1 MEMEVEARIFKL
13 QSSRAWAH
21 VGSGVLRSDAQTRSF
36 TLNDAAQRS
45 VLLDHVV
52 SRGEVLEKSV
62 SAGAWVF
69 KVAGGEFVCLQF
81 PVPTDAAVF
90 KTVHTR
96 FAAARAAAPYAA
108 PYVPATSTTVAE
120 PPVRG
125 AQIRRRM
132 TLFGAETNLDGLG
145 DSVAQGRRQSQ
156 AQHQSLMSQ
165 RGGLGAPRGGLGAA
179 PIGNVLTSMDGES
192 RKGYH
197 PHNPRKVNQDRM
209 VIERHASGAVMLC
222 VFDGHGQF
230 GHDVSSYMKRH
241 FPAAVFSHPSFAA
254 GDINTAMSQALVDT
268 EWKMLSDPTMRE
280 RSTLSGTTAVCC
292 VVAGNTLY
300 TANAGDSRVSN
311 NGVGVSID
319 HKPDGPG
326 EKERIEGRGGRVFAV
341 QYPDGG
347 PSPARV
353 WLGDQDLPGAFL
365 LSRSGRTHAAAYQPR
380 PLLPAHTHAHTHSPV
395 YPPPRAVLYFPRA
408 PASRSRYVAQR
419 RRYGREERRRHLRAR
434 MLHYDSRGQRHAG
447 HLERWLD

>member
-1 MEMEVEARIFKL
+1 
-13 QSSRAWAH
+13 
-21 VGSGVLRSDAQTRSF
+21 LRSDAQTRSF
-36 TLNDAAQRS
+36 TLNDAAQGS
-45 VLLDHVV
+45 VLLSHVV
-52 SRGEVLEKSV
+52 SPGEVLEKSV

-69 KVAGGEFVCLQF
+69 KVSGGEFVCLQF
-81 PVPTDAAVF
+81 PVPTDAGVF
-90 KTVHTR
+90 KSVHTR
-96 FAAARAAAPYAA
+96 FAAARASAPYAA

-120 PPVRG
+120 APERG

-165 RGGLGAPRGGLGAA
+165 RGGLGVPRAGGAA
-179 PIGNVLTSMDGES
+179 PTRNVLTSFDGES

-209 VIERHASGAVMLC
+209 VIERHPSGAVMLC

-353 WLGDQDLPGAFL
+353 WLRDQDLPGAPVAQWSHTL
-365 LSRSGRTHAAAYQPR
+365 LPPSSLTLTRVPL
-380 PLLPAHTHAHTHSPV
+380 PLLPYLPPALQVSPC
-395 YPPPRAVLYFPRA
+395 RAASAIQSRRA
-408 PASRSRYVAQR
+408 LASSPSRSASRRPSSAAAPSSYQVM
-419 RRYGREERRRHLRAR
+419 G
-434 MLHYDSRGQRHAG
+434 
-447 HLERWLD
+447 